1 MDLLDTFICLE
12 KGEMNMISMFTIYY
26 LLVRVSGTK
35 EDTEGPSEDSRDRS
49 QGTYRKSSVKNE
61 N

>member
-1 MDLLDTFICLE
+1 
-12 KGEMNMISMFTIYY
+12 MITPFIYY
-26 LLVRVSGTK
+26 LLVRVAGTK

-49 QGTYRKSSVKNE
+49 QGTYQKSSVKNE